1 MEKVELFVLGLTSGP
16 ATNNAFA
23 LILKELDGER
33 RLPIIIGAYEAQAIV
48 IELDGITPP
57 RPMTHDL
64 FKNLI
69 DVMDLSLTEVNITE
83 LQDGTFYANLYFENG
98 DIEIDARPSDA
109 IAIAI
114 RMQVPIFVSS
124 DILDEVGV
132 IGAEEDNQIK
142 TKAQQSPKV
151 NKSEKLSSIDKIKVK
166 LDNAIND
173 EDYELAAQLRDEMN
187 KFLGNS

>member
-1 MEKVELFVLGLTSGP
+1 MEKVELFVLGLTSGT

-23 LILKELDGER
+23 LILKEIEGDR

-114 RMQVPIFVSS
+114 RMQVPIYVSS

-132 IGAEEDNQIK
+132 SGAEEDAQIK
-142 TKAQQSPKV
+142 TNTQKNPKAK
-151 NKSEKLSSIDKIKVK
+151 KSEVLTNIDKIKVK
-166 LDNAIND
+166 LDNAINN

-187 KFLGNS
+187 KYLSNS

>member
-23 LILKELDGER
+23 LILKEVEGDR

-83 LQDGTFYANLYFENG
+83 LQEGTFYANLYFENG

-114 RMQVPIFVSS
+114 RMQVPIYVSS

-132 IGAEEDNQIK
+132 SGAEEDAQIK
-142 TKAQQSPKV
+142 TSAQQNPKAK
-151 NKSEKLSSIDKIKVK
+151 KSELLTNIDKIKVK
-166 LDNAIND
+166 LDNAINN

>member
-132 IGAEEDNQIK
+132 IGAEEDNQIR